1 MALGALW
8 ALVKGTW
15 DNFTG
20 SAGVRNWG
28 TAWAT
33 RAETAAWGVLLH
45 GSQAPKMAEQSQ
57 DPQRVWAP
65 PVSSVST

>member
-45 GSQAPKMAEQSQ
+45 GSQAPE
-57 DPQRVWAP
+57 DG
-65 PVSSVST
+65 